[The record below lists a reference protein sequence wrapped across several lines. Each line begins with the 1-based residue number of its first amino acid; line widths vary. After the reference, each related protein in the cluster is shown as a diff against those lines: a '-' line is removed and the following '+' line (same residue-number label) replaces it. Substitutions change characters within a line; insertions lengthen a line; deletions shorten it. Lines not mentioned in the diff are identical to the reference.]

1 MVIRLLISVF
11 LLLFLH
17 PSMAIDTLT
26 ASVDKNPVLVG
37 EYFTL
42 TIEADGKVSGEQPDT
57 SALSAQFVTGPISVG
72 SRTSII
78 NGSMSSQTTWQM
90 QVLARKPGTFTIP
103 AFEVAG
109 KRSEAIQL
117 KVVPRGDEQQQQ
129 KDIFVTAELTPSN
142 LYVQQAGLYT
152 VKLYLG
158 KDLLDGQLSAP
169 QMSDAQISQ
178 MGKQQED
185 YEVVD
190 GRRYMVITREY
201 LIQPQ
206 KSGDYTITAPVF
218 NGQVRENYRRMAVSA
233 IAEDTQLEVKPIP
246 DTYQGAWL
254 PSELVNLSEE
264 WQPADESVTV
274 GTPIT
279 RTITLTALGVTQEQ
293 LPDIELDTI
302 SGIRSYPDES
312 DRNQLSRD
320 GRVISQLVSS
330 HALVPQKPGTYT
342 LPEVK
347 IPWFN
352 TVINKVNYA
361 TLPART
367 ITVTADPNQPL
378 APITAPVSP
387 IAPENPQGNTEQ
399 PNQRAQSLPV
409 NTPVETASK
418 TLIDWIV
425 MGAGYVLWL
434 LTLAIWWFKKP
445 QAPQPKTSAKAPDS
459 MIALKAA
466 AKQHNAHEF
475 YQALRA
481 LAKKQ
486 APTLG
491 FDAWLAQLNS
501 PELSDEI
508 AKLQASLYSE
518 STHSADLTQI
528 YQLLQT
534 AIKKHAAQDSAHLTQ
549 LY

>member
-1 MVIRLLISVF
+1 MVIRLFVSVF
-11 LLLFLH
+11 LLLLVN
-17 PSMAIDTLT
+17 PIMAFDKLT

-42 TIEADGKVSGEQPDT
+42 TIAADGKVSGEQPDT
-57 SALSAQFVTGPISVG
+57 SALTQQFVTGPVSVS

-90 QVLARKPGTFTIP
+90 QVLARQAGTYTIP

-109 KRSEAIQL
+109 KRSEPIEL
-117 KVVPRGDEQQQQ
+117 KVVPRSDDAQDQ
-129 KDIFVTAELTPSN
+129 KDIFVKAQLAPST

-169 QMSDAQISQ
+169 QIDDAQITQ
-178 MGKQQED
+178 MGKQKED

-201 LIQPQ
+201 LVQPQ
-206 KSGDYTITAPVF
+206 KSGSFTIAPPVF

-233 IAEDTQLEVKPIP
+233 IAEEINIDVKPIP
-246 DTYQGAWL
+246 SDYQGTWL

-264 WQPADESVTV
+264 WQPADEQVTV

-293 LPDIELDTI
+293 LPDIKLDKIT
-302 SGIRSYPDES
+302 GIRSYPDES
-312 DRNQLSRD
+312 DRNQLTRD

-330 HALVPQKPGTYT
+330 YALVPQSPGIYT

-361 TLPART
+361 MLPART
-367 ITVTADPNQPL
+367 ITVVADPNQSMAGTPSQPQITQPL
-378 APITAPVSP
+378 NA
-387 IAPENPQGNTEQ
+387 EQ
-399 PNQRAQSLPV
+399 PQATVQQPMQSAPQ
-409 NTPVETASK
+409 SK
-418 TLIDWIV
+418 DWVDWLILIS
-425 MGAGYVLWL
+425 GYVLWL
-434 LTLAIWWFKKP
+434 LTLAVWIIRKPKKP
-445 QAPQPKTSAKAPDS
+445 SENVSAKAHKCVINPNADLKN
-459 MIALKAA
+459 ALKQNDA
-466 AKQHNAHEF
+466 NAF
-475 YQALRA
+475 YQALRE
-481 LAKKQ
+481 LAQ
-486 APTLG
+486 SQNNGLG
-491 FDAWLAQLNS
+491 LDAWLKQLNL

-508 AKLQASLYSE
+508 AKLQASLYSD
-518 STHSADLTQI
+518 SNQSADLSKI
-528 YQLLQT
+528 YKLVV
-534 AIKKHAAQDSAHLTQ
+534 AANKSQSTGDNAHLAQ

>member
-1 MVIRLLISVF
+1 MVIRLFISVF
-11 LLLFLH
+11 LLLFLR
-17 PSMAIDTLT
+17 PSLAIDNLT

-57 SALSAQFVTGPISVG
+57 SALSQQFVTSPVSVG

-90 QVLARKPGTFTIP
+90 RMMARKPGTFTIP
-103 AFEVAG
+103 TFEVAG
-109 KRSEAIQL
+109 KRSEPIQL
-117 KVVPRGDEQQQQ
+117 KVVPRSNDGQQQ
-129 KDIFVTAELTPSN
+129 KDIFVSAELTPST

-158 KDLLDGQLSAP
+158 KDLLDGQLTAP
-169 QMSDAQISQ
+169 EMADAQISQ
-178 MGKQQED
+178 MGKQKED

-206 KSGDYTITAPVF
+206 KSGSFTITAPVF

-233 IAEDTQLEVKPIP
+233 IAEDTQLDVKPIP

-264 WQPADESVTV
+264 WQPADETVTV

-293 LPDIELDTI
+293 LPDIELDTL

-312 DRNQLSRD
+312 ERNQLSRD

-352 TVINKVNYA
+352 TVINKVSYA
-361 TLPART
+361 TLPARS
-367 ITVTADPNQPL
+367 ITVVADPNQAASSVA
-378 APITAPVSP
+378 APTVQTHS
-387 IAPENPQGNTEQ
+387 QTSTEQ
-399 PNQRAQSLPV
+399 TNQSLPALPTEPPIV
-409 NTPVETASK
+409 AANK
-418 TLIDWIV
+418 TLFDWLL
-425 MGAGYVLWL
+425 MGSGYVLWL
-434 LTLAIWWFKKP
+434 LTLAIWLLRKP
-445 QAPQPKTSAKAPDS
+445 KAVAPKSISKTPAQDPMA
-459 MIALKAA
+459 ALKAA
-466 AKQHNAHEF
+466 VKQNNARGF
-475 YQALRA
+475 YQALRTF
-481 LAKKQ
+481 AKQQ
-486 APTLG
+486 APALG
-491 FDAWLAQLNS
+491 FDAWLAQLS
-501 PELSDEI
+501 ASELSDEI
-508 AKLQASLYSE
+508 AKLQASLYSD
-518 STHSADLTQI
+518 SNHSVDLKKI

>member
-1 MVIRLLISVF
+1 MVIRLFVCVF
-11 LLLFLH
+11 LLLLVN
-17 PSMAIDTLT
+17 PVMAFDKLT

-42 TIEADGKVSGEQPDT
+42 TIAADGKVSGEQPDT
-57 SALSAQFVTGPISVG
+57 SALTQQFVTGPVSVS

-90 QVLARKPGTFTIP
+90 QVLARQAGTFTIP
-103 AFEVAG
+103 AFEVSG
-109 KRSEAIQL
+109 KRSEPIEL
-117 KVVPRGDEQQQQ
+117 KVVPRSDDAQDQ
-129 KDIFVTAELTPSN
+129 KDIFVKAELAPST

-158 KDLLDGQLSAP
+158 KDLLDGQLTAP
-169 QMSDAQISQ
+169 QIDDAQITQ
-178 MGKQQED
+178 MGKQKED

-201 LIQPQ
+201 LLQPQ
-206 KSGDYTITAPVF
+206 KSGSFTIAPPVF

-233 IAEDTQLEVKPIP
+233 IAQEINIDVKPIP
-246 DTYQGAWL
+246 NDYQGTWL

-264 WQPADESVTV
+264 WQPADEQVTV

-293 LPDIELDTI
+293 LPDIKLDNIT
-302 SGIRSYPDES
+302 GIRSYPDES
-312 DRNQLSRD
+312 DRNQLTRD

-330 HALVPQKPGTYT
+330 HALVPQSPGTYT

-361 TLPART
+361 TLPERT
-367 ITVTADPNQPL
+367 ITVVADPNQPM
-378 APITAPVSP
+378 AVTPTQPQITQ
-387 IAPENPQGNTEQ
+387 PQNTEQ
-399 PNQRAQSLPV
+399 PHVIVQQPMQSA
-409 NTPVETASK
+409 THTKSW
-418 TLIDWIV
+418 IDWLILIS
-425 MGAGYVLWL
+425 GYVLWL
-434 LTLAIWWFKKP
+434 LTLAIWIIRKPKKGSE
-445 QAPQPKTSAKAPDS
+445 KVSTKAHKSVINPNADLKN
-459 MIALKAA
+459 ALKQNDA
-466 AKQHNAHEF
+466 NAF
-475 YQALRA
+475 YQALRE
-481 LAKKQ
+481 LAQ
-486 APTLG
+486 SRSNGLG
-491 FDAWLAQLNS
+491 LDAWLTQLNI

-508 AKLQASLYSE
+508 AKLQASLYSD
-518 STHSADLTQI
+518 SNQSADLSKI
-528 YQLLQT
+528 YKLVASANNSQT
-534 AIKKHAAQDSAHLTQ
+534 AGDNAHLAQ

>member
-1 MVIRLLISVF
+1 MVIRLFVYVF
-11 LLLFLH
+11 LLLLVN
-17 PSMAIDTLT
+17 PVMAFDKLT

-42 TIEADGKVSGEQPDT
+42 TIAADGKVSGGQPDT
-57 SALSAQFVTGPISVG
+57 SALTEQFVTGPVSTS

-90 QVLARKPGTFTIP
+90 QVLARKAGTFTIP
-103 AFEVAG
+103 EFELGG
-109 KRSEAIQL
+109 KRTAPIEL
-117 KVVPRGDEQQQQ
+117 KVIARSDDSQEQ
-129 KDIFVTAELTPSN
+129 KDIFVKAQLAPST

-158 KDLLDGQLSAP
+158 KDLLDGQLTAP
-169 QMSDAQISQ
+169 EIDDAQITQ
-178 MGKQQED
+178 MGKQKED

-201 LIQPQ
+201 LVQPQ
-206 KSGDYTITAPVF
+206 KSGSFTIAPPVF

-233 IAEDTQLEVKPIP
+233 IADEISLDVKPIP
-246 DTYQGAWL
+246 NDYQGTWL

-264 WQPADESVTV
+264 WQPADEQITV

-293 LPDIELDTI
+293 LPDIKLDKIT
-302 SGIRSYPDES
+302 GIRSYPDES
-312 DRNQLSRD
+312 DRNQLTRD

-330 HALVPQKPGTYT
+330 HALVPQTPGTYT

-361 TLPART
+361 TLPERT
-367 ITVTADPNQPL
+367 ITVVADPNQPMAV
-378 APITAPVSP
+378 APTQ
-387 IAPENPQGNTEQ
+387 PQVAQSQSAGEQ
-399 PNQRAQSLPV
+399 PQIPMQQPINNVTQPKDWLDW
-409 NTPVETASK
+409 
-418 TLIDWIV
+418 LILIS
-425 MGAGYVLWL
+425 GYVLWL
-434 LTLAIWWFKKP
+434 LTVVIWIIRKPKKRTTEVSI
-445 QAPQPKTSAKAPDS
+445 ASPDPVKS
-459 MIALKAA
+459 PNAALKKALSQQDA
-466 AKQHNAHEF
+466 NGF
-475 YQALRA
+475 YQALRE
-481 LAKKQ
+481 LAQEQGKG
-486 APTLG
+486 L
-491 FDAWLAQLNS
+491 DAWITQLNL

-518 STHSADLTQI
+518 SNQSADLSKI
-528 YQLLQT
+528 YKLVNSAQKSQNT
-534 AIKKHAAQDSAHLTQ
+534 GSDKHLAQ

>member
-11 LLLFLH
+11 LLLFLR
-17 PSMAIDTLT
+17 PTMAIDNLT
-26 ASVDKNPVLVG
+26 ATVDKNPVLVG

-42 TIEADGKVSGEQPDT
+42 TIEADGKVSGAQPDT
-57 SALSAQFVTGPISVG
+57 SALSQQFVTSPVSVG

-78 NGSMSSQTTWQM
+78 NGSMSSKTTWQM
-90 QVLARKPGTFTIP
+90 RIMARKPGTFTIP
-103 AFEVAG
+103 AFEVAS
-109 KRSEAIQL
+109 KRSEPIQL
-117 KVVPRGDEQQQQ
+117 KVVPRSDDGQQQ
-129 KDIFVTAELTPSN
+129 KDIFVTTELTPSS

-158 KDLLDGQLSAP
+158 KDLLDGQLTTPEMA
-169 QMSDAQISQ
+169 DAQISQ
-178 MGKQQED
+178 MGKQKED

-206 KSGDYTITAPVF
+206 KSGSFTITAPVF
-218 NGQVRENYRRMAVSA
+218 NGQVRESYRRMAVSA
-233 IAEDTQLEVKPIP
+233 IADDTQLDVKPIP

-264 WQPADESVTV
+264 WQPADETVSV

-330 HALVPQKPGTYT
+330 HALVPQQPGTYT

-352 TVINKVNYA
+352 TVINKVSYA
-361 TLPART
+361 TLPARS
-367 ITVTADPNQPL
+367 ITVVADPNQPAASVA
-378 APITAPVSP
+378 APALPT
-387 IAPENPQGNTEQ
+387 NTQSSAEQ
-399 PNQRAQSLPV
+399 PNQSVPNLPTE
-409 NTPVETASK
+409 TPVTTADK
-418 TLIDWIV
+418 TLFDWML
-425 MGAGYVLWL
+425 MGSGYVLWL
-434 LTLAIWWFKKP
+434 LTLAIWLLWKP
-445 QAPQPKTSAKAPDS
+445 KAAKPRTISTAQPQDPMA
-459 MIALKAA
+459 ALKAA
-466 AKQHNAHEF
+466 VKQNNAHGF

-481 LAKKQ
+481 FAKQQ
-486 APTLG
+486 APELG
-491 FDAWLAQLNS
+491 FDTWLRLLDT
-501 PELSDEI
+501 PELSNEI
-508 AKLQASLYSE
+508 AKLQASLYSN
-518 STHSADLTQI
+518 SNHSADLTTI

-534 AIKKHAAQDSAHLTQ
+534 AIKKQAAQDSAHLTQ